1 MTVCYPIQSPPQDT
15 APPRRMPRTYL
26 WLAGLAMASGS
37 VVMMEPAP
45 YDIALV
51 LLLVAGV
58 LLNRLAFQAI
68 HRVPLLFLCGF
79 LAANVVSLAFAD
91 DLRTGILY
99 TGVNAYMAA
108 TWLFFVGMTSAHGSR
123 GVQVLMRGYTLAGSL
138 AVALSSLAFFGVIHN
153 QPLLLGAGRAQGLFK
168 DPNVYGPY
176 LVPMLVYALMRLQ
189 GRRPRDGGFWWA
201 LVVCII
207 SALGVFLSFSRA
219 AWINCGVAVVCFLGL
234 QFVSGIIRQRVS
246 VSLLY
251 SLLLVGL
258 LAGGVA
264 FLSASGESAIGRMLA
279 MRVREGGLQ
288 NYDSMRFYTHRLAL
302 ETVKERPL
310 GIGPGQSELVF
321 QYATHS
327 MYLRILAEDGVLGF
341 AAFYG
346 FVLLSLLRASKQALT
361 RSNDFERNLFAV
373 VSACVLG
380 ILINGLV
387 IDTIHWRHLW
397 FLLGLACWVPRTSD
411 DREAVES

>member
-1 MTVCYPIQSPPQDT
+1 
-15 APPRRMPRTYL
+15 MPRTYL

-37 VVMMEPAP
+37 IVMMEPAP

-58 LLNRLAFQAI
+58 LLNRLAFQAM
-68 HRVPLLFLCGF
+68 HRVPLLLLCAF
-79 LAANVVSLAFAD
+79 LAANVVSLAFAE
-91 DLRTGILY
+91 DLRTGIFY
-99 TGVNAYMAA
+99 TCVNAYMSAA
-108 TWLFFVGMTSAHGSR
+108 WLFFAGMTSAHGSR
-123 GVQVLMRGYTLAGSL
+123 AVKVLMRGYTLAGLL
-138 AVALSSLAFFGVIHN
+138 AVALSSLAFFGVIRN
-153 QPLLLGAGRAQGLFK
+153 LPLLLGAGRAQGLFK

-176 LVPMLVYALMRLQ
+176 LIPMLVYALMRLQ
-189 GRRPRDGGFWWA
+189 SSRPRSGSFWWA
-201 LVVCII
+201 LVICTV

-264 FLSASGESAIGRMLA
+264 FLSASGESAIGRMLT
-279 MRVREGGLQ
+279 MRVGQGGLQ

-310 GIGPGQSELVF
+310 GIGSGQSELVF
-321 QYATHS
+321 QYATHN
-327 MYLRILAEDGVLGF
+327 MYLRILTENGVLGF

-346 FVLLSLLRASKQALT
+346 FVLLSFLRASKQALA

-373 VSACVLG
+373 VSACLLG
-380 ILINGLV
+380 IFINGLV

-397 FLLGLACWVPRTSD
+397 FLLGLAYWVPQSSEEQ
-411 DREAVES
+411 EAVES